1 VVMEAT
7 GVDTV
12 ATGADM
18 VTAGARDLPML
29 TLWQSLR
36 LTLNPDTAMDTV
48 GTEGTAVTDT
58 VDMEAMVMARG
69 LPSPGAMEDTE
80 ATEEAMGATGGAM
93 ATAGANG
100 QLMLMPMLWHFLR
113 LRLSPDTDMEVMAA
127 MVATDMAVTEDTDM
141 ARDLLSHGAMVD
153 TEGTGE
159 DMEATGAAM
168 VMGGAKGL
176 PML

>member
-1 VVMEAT
+1 MVVMEAT

-18 VTAGARDLPML
+18 VTVGARDLPRL

-36 LTLNPDTAMDTV
+36 LNPDTAMDT
-48 GTEGTAVTDT
+48 AVMDT

-80 ATEEAMGATGGAM
+80 ATEEDMGATGGAM

-100 QLMLMPMLWHFLR
+100 QLMPMLWHCLK
-113 LRLSPDTDMEVMAA
+113 LRLSPDMDMEVMAA

-141 ARDLLSHGAMVD
+141 ERDLLSHGAMVD

-176 PML
+176 PMPSL

>member
-1 VVMEAT
+1 M
-7 GVDTV
+7 DTV
-12 ATGADM
+12 ATGVVM
-18 VTAGARDLPML
+18 VMAGARDLLML

-36 LTLNPDTAMDTV
+36 PMLNPVTAMDTV
-48 GTEGTAVTDT
+48 GTADTAVTDMDME
-58 VDMEAMVMARG
+58 DMEAMVMARG

-80 ATEEAMGATGGAM
+80 ATEEDMGATGGDM

-100 QLMLMPMLWHFLR
+100 QLMLWHCPR
-113 LRLSPDTDMEVMAA
+113 LRLNPDTDMAA

-141 ARDLLSHGAMVD
+141 ERDLLSHGAMVD

-159 DMEATGAAM
+159 DTEATGAAM

-176 PML
+176 PVPRL